1 MDGRLRLVRDL
12 DPARDASSGA
22 PLHELGDDDLMK
34 LVAQRVRDAFRT
46 LVTRYQTRVISI
58 CTRSMGSPDEG
69 RETAQE
75 VFVALWQAAPTYDPR
90 GNFPG
95 YLFTLVRNRLRSVA
109 RRRLTSDA
117 TVLALAG
124 EGESVAPDQLQRL
137 LAAEDERRL
146 RLALADLSETHRHAL
161 LLRFTA
167 ELPYED
173 IAGMCGAP
181 VGTVRSWVHHG
192 IKKLREALGEMS

>member
-12 DPARDASSGA
+12 DPAHDVSSGA

-109 RRRLTSDA
+109 HRLSSIAASGRTRPARSTIRRASSASPAKAPTRATPRRRD
-117 TVLALAG
+117 V
-124 EGESVAPDQLQRL
+124 
-137 LAAEDERRL
+137 RR
-146 RLALADLSETHRHAL
+146 T
-161 LLRFTA
+161 TG
-167 ELPYED
+167 P
-173 IAGMCGAP
+173 
-181 VGTVRSWVHHG
+181 
-192 IKKLREALGEMS
+192 